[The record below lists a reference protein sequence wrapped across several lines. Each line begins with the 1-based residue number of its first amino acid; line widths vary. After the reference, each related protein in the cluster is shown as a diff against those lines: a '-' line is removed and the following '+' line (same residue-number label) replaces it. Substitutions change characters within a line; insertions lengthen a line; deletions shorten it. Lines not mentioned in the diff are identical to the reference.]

1 MHVLT
6 TARPLAS
13 QVASGGAAYEHAG
26 EHDCKRPLLL
36 RDFIQGFVEIA
47 AARLAYFPPVPT
59 PPTQPLV
66 QSLLNLIRMAV
77 LEMSPSEMK
86 AASLMA
92 PAGAAEAEEPPTEL
106 VSRLALV
113 YAHYAA
119 AEPIPRY
126 RKAPRE
132 ATLTVRSYVRLL
144 SDSGLL
150 PPNSNLPLLLAITLP
165 SYMMPPPEDDA
176 ATGEEPETAPE
187 TVESKGEGEA
197 NEARAAKAHAAALAE
212 AATLARL
219 EVSFS
224 LELIYPEFQQAM
236 LAFAAQHADAPW
248 APAPPL
254 EGAEMGAQGGAPT
267 VEGESAAEDGAQ
279 DGAKAPAAEPLTA
292 VESIRDVVLPAI
304 GSFLK
309 GALVTK
315 AATVE

>member
-1 MHVLT
+1 MHLLT
-6 TARPLAS
+6 TARTLAG
-13 QVASGGAAYEHAG
+13 QVASGGAMYEHAG
-26 EHDCKRPLLL
+26 EHECKRPLLL
-36 RDFIQGFVEIA
+36 RDFIQGLVEIA
-47 AARLAYFPPVPT
+47 AARLTYFPPVPT

-92 PAGAAEAEEPPTEL
+92 PAGAAAAEEPPTEL

-150 PPNSNLPLLLAITLP
+150 PPNSNLPLLLASTLP

-176 ATGEEPETAPE
+176 ATGEEVVTVE
-187 TVESKGEGEA
+187 TVETVERKEGEA
-197 NEARAAKAHAAALAE
+197 DEARATKVHAAALAE

-224 LELIYPEFQQAM
+224 LELIYPEFQAAV
-236 LAFAAQHADAPW
+236 LAFAAQHAGAPW

-254 EGAEMGAQGGAPT
+254 EGAEMGTEGGAPA
-267 VEGESAAEDGAQ
+267 VEGEAAAE

-304 GSFLK
+304 GKYLK
-309 GALVTK
+309 GALVAK
-315 AATVE
+315 ASTVE

>member
-1 MHVLT
+1 MHLLT
-6 TARPLAS
+6 TARTLAG
-13 QVASGGAAYEHAG
+13 QVASGGAMYEHAG
-26 EHDCKRPLLL
+26 EHECKRPLLL
-36 RDFIQGFVEIA
+36 RDFIQGLVEIA
-47 AARLAYFPPVPT
+47 AARLTYFPPVPT

-92 PAGAAEAEEPPTEL
+92 PAGAAAAEEPPTEL

-150 PPNSNLPLLLAITLP
+150 PPNSNLPLLLASTLP

-176 ATGEEPETAPE
+176 ATGEE
-187 TVESKGEGEA
+187 VESKEGEA
-197 NEARAAKAHAAALAE
+197 DEARATKVHAAALAE

-224 LELIYPEFQQAM
+224 LELIYPEFQAAM
-236 LAFAAQHADAPW
+236 LAFAAQHAGAPW

-254 EGAEMGAQGGAPT
+254 EGAEMGTEGGAPA
-267 VEGESAAEDGAQ
+267 VEGEAAAE

-304 GSFLK
+304 GKYLK
-309 GALVTK
+309 GALVAK
-315 AATVE
+315 ASTVE

>member
-1 MHVLT
+1 MQMLT
-6 TARPLAS
+6 TAP
-13 QVASGGAAYEHAG
+13 
-26 EHDCKRPLLL
+26 
-36 RDFIQGFVEIA
+36 
-47 AARLAYFPPVPT
+47 FP
-59 PPTQPLV
+59 
-66 QSLLNLIRMAV
+66 
-77 LEMSPSEMK
+77 
-86 AASLMA
+86 
-92 PAGAAEAEEPPTEL
+92 
-106 VSRLALV
+106 
-113 YAHYAA
+113 H
-119 AEPIPRY
+119 RY

-165 SYMMPPPEDDA
+165 SYMMPPPGDARDDA
-176 ATGEEPETAPE
+176 ATGEEPETA
-187 TVESKGEGEA
+187 ESKGEGEA
-197 NEARAAKAHAAALAE
+197 IEARAAKVQAAALAE

-219 EVSFS
+219 EGSFS

-254 EGAEMGAQGGAPT
+254 EGAEMGAEGGAPT
-267 VEGESAAEDGAQ
+267 VEGESAAE

>member
-1 MHVLT
+1 MHLLT
-6 TARPLAS
+6 TARTLAG
-13 QVASGGAAYEHAG
+13 QVASGGAMYEHAG
-26 EHDCKRPLLL
+26 EHECKRPLLL
-36 RDFIQGFVEIA
+36 RDFIQGLVEIA
-47 AARLAYFPPVPT
+47 AARLTYFPPVPT

-92 PAGAAEAEEPPTEL
+92 PAGAAAAEEPPTEL

-150 PPNSNLPLLLAITLP
+150 PPNSNLPLLLASTLP

-176 ATGEEPETAPE
+176 ATGEE
-187 TVESKGEGEA
+187 VESKEDEA
-197 NEARAAKAHAAALAE
+197 DEARATKVHAAALAE

-224 LELIYPEFQQAM
+224 LELIYPEFQAAV
-236 LAFAAQHADAPW
+236 LAFAAQHAGAPW

-254 EGAEMGAQGGAPT
+254 EGAEMGAEGGAPA
-267 VEGESAAEDGAQ
+267 VEGEAAAE

-304 GSFLK
+304 GKYLK
-309 GALVTK
+309 GALVAK
-315 AATVE
+315 ASTVE